1 MIYNRL
7 NKRKGDGKKMTK
19 TENMKNVSF
28 PIYKDTHER
37 YLNFKKEKNLTH
49 DQALNQLLDTYKRE
63 AEENKSK

>member
-1 MIYNRL
+1 MT
-7 NKRKGDGKKMTK
+7 RKENMK
-19 TENMKNVSF
+19 ENMKNVSF

-63 AEENKSK
+63 VEENDQE